1 MSNINNIK
9 MYKKYV
15 RNVKRKNFLQQKT
28 KEVIN

>member
-1 MSNINNIK
+1 

-15 RNVKRKNFLQQKT
+15 RNVKRKNILQQKT